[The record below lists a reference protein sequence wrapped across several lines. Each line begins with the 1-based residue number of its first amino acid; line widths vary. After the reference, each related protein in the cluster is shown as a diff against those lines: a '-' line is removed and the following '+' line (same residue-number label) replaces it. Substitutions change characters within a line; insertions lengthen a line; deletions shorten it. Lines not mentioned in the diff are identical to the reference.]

1 MMEWLSKMNDAL
13 NYIELNLEGKIDYHE
28 VAHIACSSLTRFQRM
43 FTFMTDMT
51 IGDYVRFRKM
61 SLAAEDLK
69 NTDVKVVDLAIKYGY
84 ESPEAFTRAFQIF
97 HGMPPT
103 VVRKLGIS
111 KTHHPISFQINING
125 GNMMIGSKPLVRI
138 EELNNLKAVSFQ
150 AHCKEPEKQAW
161 NKMREWAVKNLND
174 YEARRYI
181 GYAPYGHHP
190 AGSEEDFHEYNALML
205 LYGEEGKDV
214 DMFGA
219 KVIDAPKGLFLVGDV
234 VLNEFNDNGTIDIG
248 LSMKKSS
255 QTIYECM
262 LNMEDYD
269 IDFNERTYLEEHIFQ
284 KEWFLADNPEEFQ
297 AEYRFWLPIKKK

>member
-1 MMEWLSKMNDAL
+1 MEWLSKMNDAL
-13 NYIELNLEGKIDYHE
+13 NYIELNLEGKIDYHK

-69 NTDVKVVDLAIKYGY
+69 NTDAKVVDIAIKYGY
-84 ESPEAFTRAFQIF
+84 ESPEAFTRAFQVF

-103 VVRKLGIS
+103 VARKLGIS
-111 KTHHPISFQINING
+111 KTYHPISFQINING

-138 EELNNLKAVSFQ
+138 EELSNLKAVSFQ
-150 AHCKEPEKQAW
+150 AHCKESEKLAW
-161 NKMREWAVKNLND
+161 NRMREWAVKNLND

-234 VLNEFNDNGTIDIG
+234 VLNEFNDNGAIDIG

-262 LNMEDYD
+262 LDMEDYD
-269 IDFNERTYLEEHIFQ
+269 IDFNERSYLEEHIFQ